1 MHCNNAFKVFL
12 ANEKTT
18 FWKYAVLKWQW
29 WKAENRTEHRNS
41 LKRKK
46 TKSIL
51 VHSVLSL
58 NTVET
63 NKTGAFGPFL
73 WENRLMIAAAAG
85 AGRVSPSSNPS
96 AHPSPHPQRWPRWR
110 RVTASSARPLPH
122 QTPRAKP
129 PASSPRS
136 TSLYSVYVTSLL
148 KKTSYGLNRIT
159 LPSKDT
165 SLW

>member
-1 MHCNNAFKVFL
+1 MPCNDAQAKFSSQMKRRQFGNTLFL
-12 ANEKTT
+12 NDSDEKPKTEQNRNT
-18 FWKYAVLKWQW
+18 KLTK
-29 WKAENRTEHRNS
+29 KA
-41 LKRKK
+41 
-46 TKSIL
+46 KSIL
-51 VHSVLSL
+51 VHLVLSF

-63 NKTGAFGPFL
+63 NKTGAFRPFR

-110 RVTASSARPLPH
+110 RVTASSGRPLPH

-136 TSLYSVYVTSLL
+136 TSLSSVYVTSLL
-148 KKTSYGLNRIT
+148 KKTYYRLNRIT

-165 SLW
+165 SL

>member
-1 MHCNNAFKVFL
+1 MLSKFSSLMKRQHFGNTVFL
-12 ANEKTT
+12 NDSDEK
-18 FWKYAVLKWQW
+18 LK
-29 WKAENRTEHRNS
+29 TEQNIEIV
-41 LKRKK
+41 KNKK
-46 TKSIL
+46 NKIHTSALGAFFK
-51 VHSVLSL
+51 HSR
-58 NTVET
+58 T
-63 NKTGAFGPFL
+63 NKTGAFRPFR

-110 RVTASSARPLPH
+110 RVTASSGRPLPH

-165 SLW
+165 SL